1 MSACGS
7 TFIGKGAK
15 LLIYDQLRVNA
26 ESNFEQPMR
35 LNFLFRIR
43 KCSEVSLLILLCID
57 YNSVHSIKGKLVDYI
72 IENIFKNVQNCQ
84 IDSSTTD
91 SNCSLSVLLYSDVT
105 SVNSV
110 CVSDKIIN
118 NSDNFRIQCLFYSKI
133 SEILCVLY
141 FLFLHFSI

>member
-26 ESNFEQPMR
+26 GSNFEQPMR

-57 YNSVHSIKGKLVDYI
+57 YNSVHSIKGKIVNYI
-72 IENIFKNVQNCQ
+72 IENIF
-84 IDSSTTD
+84 
-91 SNCSLSVLLYSDVT
+91 
-105 SVNSV
+105 
-110 CVSDKIIN
+110 
-118 NSDNFRIQCLFYSKI
+118 
-133 SEILCVLY
+133 
-141 FLFLHFSI
+141 